1 MNPCLTELVQK
12 ASAVSVSPVFF
23 TACRI
28 YERQVIMQN
37 KSAFVS
43 SVIQWR
49 INKIMQNR
57 YTFLKAPG
65 VFKKENEEVPVI
77 PMKLRQQTGFIRP
90 EMGDFSFQLLF
101 VAVTGDFFHYIHPG
115 EPVCTESGK
124 KTAWWEFSCVSV
136 NT

>member
-1 MNPCLTELVQK
+1 
-12 ASAVSVSPVFF
+12 
-23 TACRI
+23 
-28 YERQVIMQN
+28 MQN

-77 PMKLRQQTGFIRP
+77 PI
-90 EMGDFSFQLLF
+90 LF

>member
-28 YERQVIMQN
+28 YEWQVIMQN

-43 SVIQWR
+43 SVIQWC

-77 PMKLRQQTGFIRP
+77 PMKLRQQTEFIRP
-90 EMGDFSFQLLF
+90 GMGNFSF
-101 VAVTGDFFHYIHPG
+101 
-115 EPVCTESGK
+115 
-124 KTAWWEFSCVSV
+124 
-136 NT
+136 